1 MGQKAVVLLSG
12 GIDSSVCL
20 AIAREQGFMC
30 YALSVDYNQR
40 NVHELQCAK
49 LIAGQIG
56 TVAHRVI
63 RCEIGSWGGSALT
76 DHTLAVDGSSEELV
90 NTYVPA
96 RNMIF
101 LSLALGWAEVLKAD
115 AIFFAANAEDYNNY
129 PDCRPEFFEAMAQ
142 TAHLGTR
149 NGVEGN
155 RCQILTPLLNWN
167 KARIIRE
174 GMRLNVDFSQT
185 FSCYDPLRDFQPC
198 TRCLAC
204 HIRAEGFAEA
214 ASLEL

>member
-1 MGQKAVVLLSG
+1 MMSQKAVVLLSG

-20 AIAREQGFMC
+20 AIARAQGFIC
-30 YALSVDYNQR
+30 HALSIDYNQR
-40 NVHELQCAK
+40 NIHELQCAK
-49 LIAGQIG
+49 LVASQIG
-56 TVAHRVI
+56 AVAHRVI

-76 DHTLAVDGSSEELV
+76 DHILTVDGATQDQV

-101 LSLALGWAEVLKAD
+101 LSLALGWAEVLEAD
-115 AIFFAANAEDYNNY
+115 AIFFAANAEDYINY

-142 TAHLGTR
+142 TARLGTR
-149 NGVEGN
+149 RGVKEN

-167 KARIIRE
+167 KAQIIRE
-174 GMRLNVDFSQT
+174 GRRLNVNLSQT
-185 FSCYDPLRDFQPC
+185 FSCYDPLANSQPC

-204 HIRAEGFAEA
+204 HLRTQGFAEA
-214 ASLEL
+214 AIN

>member
-1 MGQKAVVLLSG
+1 MSQKAVVLLSG

-20 AIAREQGFMC
+20 AIAREQGFIC

-49 LIAGQIG
+49 LVAGQIG
-56 TVAHRVI
+56 AVVHRVI

-76 DHTLAVDGSSEELV
+76 DHTLAVDGSSEERV

-115 AIFFAANAEDYNNY
+115 AIFFAANALDYNNY
-129 PDCRPEFFEAMAQ
+129 PDCRPEFFEALAQ
-142 TAHLGTR
+142 TARLATR
-149 NGVEGN
+149 YGIEGN
-155 RCQILTPLLNWN
+155 SCQILTPLLNWN
-167 KARIIRE
+167 KAQIIRE
-174 GMRLNVDFSQT
+174 GIRLNVDFS
-185 FSCYDPLRDFQPC
+185 RDFF
-198 TRCLAC
+198 L
-204 HIRAEGFAEA
+204 
-214 ASLEL
+214 L